1 MVIML
6 IGNKNDM
13 DSRRKVSTEEG
24 QSFAAENGL
33 FFMETSAKT
42 ASNVERAFVDTASK
56 IHDRIKSGELDPSND
71 DHGIKLG
78 VAPGGPAGGGGGRG
92 GAVSLG
98 GTKGGAGGSGSGS
111 SGGGG
116 GCC

>member
-1 MVIML
+1 ML

-78 VAPGGPAGGGGGRG
+78 VAPGG
-92 GAVSLG
+92 GAAA
-98 GTKGGAGGSGSGS
+98 GGAGGSGGGVKLGGGGAASGGAS
-111 SGGGG
+111 SGGSG